1 VASIRPFLVF
11 SYKRFGARGEDLK
24 EILNFYAQMIVDSRN
39 IDYFNFFFSHVDKN
53 VKIENLKARIK
64 DILHYLNVKEKTNER
79 LVKFLEVII
88 ERAEDNKLFIIDPLN
103 KNEVL
108 KILKNMTKTDAI
120 PRPSSVFQKV
130 ICEESSQRIIE
141 QFDLHAKAIQRAFKK
156 GEGNRVEFMLSELK

>member
-1 VASIRPFLVF
+1 
-11 SYKRFGARGEDLK
+11 
-24 EILNFYAQMIVDSRN
+24 MIVDSRN

-53 VKIENLKARIK
+53 VKIENLKARII
-64 DILHYLNVKEKTNER
+64 DILDNLNMKEKTNER

-108 KILKNMTKTDAI
+108 KILKNMTKTEEI

-156 GEGNRVEFMLSELK
+156 AEGNRVEFMLSELK